1 MRFYLFG
8 GASCPS
14 WANFTLKKTTQDSK
28 TESINQVR
36 WTGHETFKSTV
47 WVSCSRRIQACTV
60 VLQFTQ
66 GIDSLPASERAAQ
79 AALLKERLVL
89 NGTYHSICLDL
100 QFSLRTDQQQEEG
113 YYLSSA
119 QLMTPSDVTTFILI
133 TKLICMTYAARNN
146 TGMTLVFKTSCVACR
161 SGCKSFLS

>member
-14 WANFTLKKTTQDSK
+14 CANFTLKKTTQDSK

-47 WVSCSRRIQACTV
+47 WLSCSRRIQACIV

-66 GIDSLPASERAAQ
+66 GIDSLPASERAAE
-79 AALLKERLVL
+79 AALLKERLPGARWNISFDL
-89 NGTYHSICLDL
+89 FGFTILIKDRPATRRAILSIV
-100 QFSLRTDQQQEEG
+100 
-113 YYLSSA
+113 SSA
-119 QLMTPSDVTTFILI
+119 YDPL
-133 TKLICMTYAARNN
+133 
-146 TGMTLVFKTSCVACR
+146 
-161 SGCKSFLS
+161 GCHNLHTHHQTDLHDLCCKK